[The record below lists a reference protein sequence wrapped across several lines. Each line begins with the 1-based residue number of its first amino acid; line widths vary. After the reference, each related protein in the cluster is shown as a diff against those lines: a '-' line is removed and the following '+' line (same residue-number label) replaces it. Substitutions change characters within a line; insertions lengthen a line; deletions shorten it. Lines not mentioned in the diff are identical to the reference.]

1 MSIETFTE
9 FRRNQQVVGNR
20 TQRMLCQVQVL
31 KFESIPEW
39 DLTLAFEMERE
50 RSEQSEVK
58 KTVFSFTLW
67 FDS

>member
-39 DLTLAFEMERE
+39 DLTLAFEIMERE
-50 RSEQSEVK
+50 RSEQSESK
-58 KTVFSFTLW
+58 KPVFLFTL
-67 FDS
+67 

>member
-58 KTVFSFTLW
+58 KNSVFIHTLV
-67 FDS
+67 